1 MTATGADWMRARK
14 RAIGMLRRRGWGRD
28 DAEDAASE
36 ALCRLLP
43 GGLYSGTWWYMWRL
57 SERMLRQRPRG
68 ANSPRA
74 GGRAGAGVAPRASA
88 AMRLGD
94 DLPDPGAWIAERV
107 AAGPESFDD
116 EPRTTARDLA
126 YLGDVAG
133 LTGEEIAS
141 ALGCTDRAIRKWRT
155 GAEPRQATREAV
167 AALADG
173 YRRAARADLERAHD
187 RHTRDHD
194 R

>member
-1 MTATGADWMRARK
+1 MNTTATGADWMRARK
-14 RAIGMLRRRGWGRD
+14 RAIGMLRLGGWGRD

-43 GGLYSGTWWYMWRL
+43 GGLYSGTWWFMWRRA
-57 SERMLRQRPRG
+57 ERMLLHRG
-68 ANSPRA
+68 
-74 GGRAGAGVAPRASA
+74 GIRAGAGVAPRATA
-88 AMRLGD
+88 AMRSGD
-94 DLPDPGAWIAERV
+94 DLLDPGTWIAEH
-107 AAGPESFDD
+107 AAVGPVPLDD

-126 YLGDVAG
+126 YLVDAAG

-141 ALGCTDRAIRKWRT
+141 HLGCTRRAVVKWQA

-173 YRRAARADLERAHD
+173 YRRLARADRERAHD
-187 RHTRDHD
+187 RHMRDHD